1 MTKQEP
7 STQNLSLGLDVGTSG
22 CRGILIDADEA
33 LVDQQAVA
41 LPSPERHGPRREQEP
56 ELWWQ
61 ALAEVTSELAR
72 RHPGRIASIAIDA
85 TSGTILLCNP
95 MGRPSSPALMY
106 DDARATSQ
114 AGRIAALAPRD
125 SGAHGASSGLAK
137 LLWLLEHSAP
147 TQPTRV
153 LSQADWLSGR
163 LRGCYDLSDQ
173 NNALKLGY
181 DPRTQDWPDWLGGLG
196 LPPGLLPEV
205 VAPGTDIGPIDAG
218 TASRLGLPT
227 TTRIVSGT
235 TDSVAAFLATGA
247 ETPGEAVTSLGSTLA
262 IKLVSEGPV
271 FAPEY
276 GVYSHRLW
284 DRWLAGGASNTGGAV
299 LRQFFSQAALDRLTP
314 LLRPEEP
321 TGLDYYPLPAAGERF
336 PVADPSLCPRLEPRP
351 NEETRF
357 LQGLL
362 EGIARI
368 ELQAYRR
375 LQELGA
381 PFPTSIRT
389 VGGGASNPAW
399 TEIRHRLLGV
409 PMIEPPHSEAA
420 YGAARLARRG
430 IMSAL

>member
-1 MTKQEP
+1 
-7 STQNLSLGLDVGTSG
+7 VGTSG
-22 CRGILIDADEA
+22 CRGVLVDADEA
-33 LVDQQAVA
+33 VVDQHAVA
-41 LPSPERHGPRREQEP
+41 LPSPERHGPCREQEP
-56 ELWWQ
+56 ALWWQ
-61 ALAEVTSELAR
+61 ALAEVASELAG
-72 RHPGRIASIAIDA
+72 RHPGGIASIAIDA
-85 TSGTILLCNP
+85 TSGTVLLCDAS
-95 MGRPSSPALMY
+95 GRPTGPALMY

-137 LLWLLEHSAP
+137 LLWLLEQSPP

-163 LRGCYDLSDQ
+163 LRGRFDLGDQ

-181 DPRTQDWPDWLGGLG
+181 DPLGQVWPAWLDGLA
-196 LPPGLLPEV
+196 LPSGLLPTV
-205 VAPGTDIGPIDAG
+205 VAPGTDVGPIDAQV
-218 TASRLGLPT
+218 AAQLGLPS

-235 TDSVAAFLATGA
+235 TDSIAAFLATGA
-247 ETPGEAVTSLGSTLA
+247 SECGEAVTSLGSTLA
-262 IKLVSEGPV
+262 IKIVSDGPV

-299 LRQFFSQAALDRLTP
+299 LRDLFSQAALDRLTP
-314 LLRPEEP
+314 LLRPGQP
-321 TGLDYYPLPAAGERF
+321 SGLDYYPLSAPGERF
-336 PVADPSLCPRLEPRP
+336 PIADPRLPPRLEPRP
-351 NEETRF
+351 PDELRF

-368 ELQAYRR
+368 ELEGYER

-409 PMIEPPHSEAA
+409 PMIEPAHSEAA